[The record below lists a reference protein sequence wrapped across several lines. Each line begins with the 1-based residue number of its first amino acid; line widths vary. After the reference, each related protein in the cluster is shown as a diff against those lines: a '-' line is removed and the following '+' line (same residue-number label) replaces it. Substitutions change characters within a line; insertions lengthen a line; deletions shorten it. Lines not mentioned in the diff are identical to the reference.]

1 MQKNSTETSHTV
13 ILKYE
18 PPDSEIHTTML
29 KSVAPR
35 TMAHSNPDESKK
47 MPSKFLKQTAV
58 GQDKVVEDAT
68 TFMPET
74 SNPRKKRTDFSNVL
88 DPDTGFPMEESITFI
103 MDNFGSAGE
112 PGPIK
117 NKEVL
122 GTNVEADIFK
132 PEKNSSVT
140 AVEAQYVTD
149 NFKSIG
155 SEMSTSQYST
165 IPSALLMSPGA
176 DRISYMDEN
185 MEMVTDIAN
194 MSAAEK
200 VTSVGTLP
208 AENNETPLPRAVV
221 TMPSDNNLVLNHEN
235 PSLTPDAKTDSA
247 AISLQEKNEVLSDD
261 SFIVLGEREIVV
273 EQMKSSIED
282 DITGVTLLNNNANP
296 IASEDNIIQVEDSLL
311 YDTDLI
317 GRDKYNSENNDIILE
332 SNTSDL
338 NKVSNSCLSNRNGL
352 ETISCKD
359 LITFMEKNGKD
370 EFYAKNL
377 PGNKAEEPMEAITV
391 IDIITEGIKTT
402 NQEITAVEE
411 GNKVVVKM
419 TSFESDM
426 PYSETIANTHKDNDF
441 TSDRDSTFTVTDKSS
456 LVTGSTNLAENISSL
471 ENQETLVIRNSRF
484 SSYDTVN
491 PRVEPKI
498 IATDVISQKREKNQM
513 AEITNLE
520 NDVIPTPSF
529 IEPVTASGTTDATTS
544 EEATTSMFSA
554 SALFPEH
561 IKPENDPAVSRA
573 NSTPESTGDTTL
585 LKDATVDN
593 NQETLP
599 SKETSLKDT
608 NMAVPEASRSV
619 SKKPLPVNGAPL
631 SGWNV
636 IIVQSDPQVIQ
647 PESDL
652 PPVDSTL
659 FPRTSVYT
667 NPDTVD
673 TVIEDPVTETA
684 TSGKKYRSLKR
695 SVSADATINLREDTD
710 FLTEAT
716 RYEDDI
722 PVEEIISD
730 VQEVAFDREEKD
742 AITRDD
748 ITQEEENNIYPTE
761 FSSFI
766 SSSNILKNNVLAPE
780 DYFIFPKRKDV
791 SPISEVNEITADL
804 SKFVAQPISPQNN
817 IPIMTSFS
825 APGGDRIS
833 FEKQDSE
840 TMSYS
845 DLTGDM
851 SSIAQANPT
860 KTKVLTPLPN
870 TPADALSAPGGDRIS
885 FEKQDSETVSYSDLT
900 GDVSS
905 IAQANPTMTRVLT
918 PSLPNRPADAI
929 SVPGGKRI
937 SLGNQDS
944 ETVSYSDLTG
954 DVSSIAQANPTMTR
968 VLTPS
973 LPNRPA
979 DAISVPGGERI
990 SLANQDSETVS
1001 YSDLTGDMSSIAQAN
1016 PTKTKVLTPVPNTPA
1031 DALSAPGGERISLG
1045 NQDSETVSYSDL
1057 TGDMSS
1063 IAQANPTKTKVLT
1076 PSPNIPGNGFFISGN
1091 GITKSN
1097 KDTTL
1102 SVETINIPEDEFTS
1116 RKIQDTH
1123 MAKDLTDL
1131 KMAKSYLLNSITDHS
1146 APMNN
1151 LGILEQP
1158 ITNTPTYFHAFPL
1171 DASRENII
1179 SSVDSIYTEYNP
1191 SITREDTASKM
1202 LYDAISTSPEN
1213 PSPEKRLPVTSAATV
1228 VAEDPSP
1235 KIYSPTPTTN
1245 ITRNITELTVSSVAD
1260 NIPKVQIPIT
1270 SAGGHLTSVD
1280 NPIPESDFL
1289 TTAVNFISTFG
1300 NFISSVTDK
1309 LTLLKEIPTSEFNT
1323 KLQCIKTPT
1332 DDVAKCISS
1341 LTNTAALSTD
1351 TIPLPEK
1358 EAIPHVTRNIS
1369 STDNDAF
1376 LVNDNA
1382 TDPENKV
1389 SDFIVYDLEEW
1400 EITEFDRTIPS
1411 EEDDANTMA
1420 FIPKDNIIKE
1430 KDTLIV
1436 FDLSNS
1442 EEEDTTTSET
1452 TNSIVEDTADVN
1464 GFWIEGNPDDELNAT
1479 ALVLDA
1485 SKNKDYSIPL
1495 ASEAKNTKEHKNTMK
1510 AFLTKLVGRPNES
1523 VTNATDSLPG
1533 RLTEESHTDPTKD
1546 STTEIDVTNLE
1557 EDDSKDIL

>member
-900 GDVSS
+900 GDMSS
-905 IAQANPTMTRVLT
+905 IAQANPTKTKVLT
-918 PSLPNRPADAI
+918 PVPNTPADAL
-929 SVPGGKRI
+929 S
-937 SLGNQDS
+937 
-944 ETVSYSDLTG
+944 
-954 DVSSIAQANPTMTR
+954 A
-968 VLTPS
+968 
-973 LPNRPA
+973 
-979 DAISVPGGERI
+979 PGGERI
-990 SLANQDSETVS
+990 SLGNQDSETVS